1 MKLAEAISQHIVSR
15 HFVPTWK
22 RQQSQI
28 TLKAGDIHEELALK
42 DRMPAVCD
50 VLGSEKFQRM
60 TSTKLISRGGPH
72 HGASATLLIP
82 S

>member
-1 MKLAEAISQHIVSR
+1 MKLAEVISQHIVSH

-42 DRMPAVCD
+42 D
-50 VLGSEKFQRM
+50 
-60 TSTKLISRGGPH
+60 
-72 HGASATLLIP
+72 
-82 S
+82 